1 MKLGLRV
8 KFTLAKT
15 NKSNDFFMIKKQR
28 LIITVLILDYLKFGE
43 SEMNLTIELRECFYA
58 GIK

>member
-15 NKSNDFFMIKKQR
+15 NKSNDFLNIKKQR

-43 SEMNLTIELRECFYA
+43 SEMNLQLS
-58 GIK
+58 